1 MPEIWRDI
9 CSLLYPS
16 SYDKVLIPIK
26 RNLETKLR
34 CRKNDLTKKRKSRF
48 PYLSATSGLTYFV
61 LDPGRNLVKCSSKCK
76 KN

>member
-34 CRKNDLTKKRKSRF
+34 CRKNDLTKKRKSR
-48 PYLSATSGLTYFV
+48 
-61 LDPGRNLVKCSSKCK
+61 LVTTICTLREGGGTKLAFL
-76 KN
+76 